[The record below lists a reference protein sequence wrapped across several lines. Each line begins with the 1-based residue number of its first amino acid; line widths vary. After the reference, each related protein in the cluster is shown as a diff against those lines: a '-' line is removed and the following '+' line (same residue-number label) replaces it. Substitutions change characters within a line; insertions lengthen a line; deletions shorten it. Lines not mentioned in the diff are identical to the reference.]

1 MTAPRGGRRGAPA
14 TGRAADGRSAA
25 RLAAVQALYQ
35 VELTGGSPT
44 EVVEQ
49 FLRHHLRERREDD
62 GGVAGIDAGLFAEIV
77 RGVARRGEDID
88 RMLAL
93 ALTESWTLERL
104 EVVLRCILRAGAY
117 ELLARPGM
125 PARAAINEYVELAH
139 AFYAGAEPGMVNGL
153 LDRLARRLRPDE
165 FTAPDAHG

>member
-1 MTAPRGGRRGAPA
+1 MTASPGGRRDAPP
-14 TGRAADGRSAA
+14 TGRNIDRRSAA

-35 VELTGGSPT
+35 IELAGGSTT

-49 FLRHHLRERREDD
+49 FLRHHLREREEDAAFGKPD
-62 GGVAGIDAGLFAEIV
+62 TALFAAIV
-77 RGVARRGEDID
+77 RGVAERAEDID
-88 RMLAL
+88 RMLAST
-93 ALTESWTLERL
+93 LTESWTVERL

-117 ELLARPGM
+117 ELLARPGV

-153 LDRLARRLRPDE
+153 LDRLARLLRPEE
-165 FTAPDAHG
+165 FASPDPDG